1 MPIGQPIILLCIVGL
16 GVIVVLFTSPLWM
29 RIGNWIRQIITHQVQ
44 EAAEVLDEE
53 LNNKKEV
60 N

>member
-1 MPIGQPIILLCIVGL
+1 MPIGQPIMLLCIVGL
-16 GVIVVLFTSPLWM
+16 GAIIVLFTSPLWM
-29 RIGNWIRQIITHQVQ
+29 RIGKWIGKIFTHQVQ

-53 LNNKKEV
+53 LNNKTEV